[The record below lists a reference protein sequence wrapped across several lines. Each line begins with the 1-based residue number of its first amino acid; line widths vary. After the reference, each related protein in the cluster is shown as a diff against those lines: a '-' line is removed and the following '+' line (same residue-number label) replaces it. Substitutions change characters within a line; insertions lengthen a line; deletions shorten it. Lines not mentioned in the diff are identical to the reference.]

1 MRLFEALSVTDDG
14 VGRAIDAYLEASII
28 MNAPLPVSS
37 DSEVV
42 LDGGQR
48 FVVLRR
54 AKRIL
59 AVYEVSARRK
69 LKHLGRKDYPTS
81 LETRDVFG

>member
-1 MRLFEALSVTDDG
+1 MSANRSRAAITEHL

-37 DSEVV
+37 DSGVV

-59 AVYEVSARRK
+59 AVYEVSAPRK
-69 LKHLGRKDYPTS
+69 LRHLGRKDYPTS
-81 LETRDVFG
+81 LEARDV